1 MTQMPSAGDGTMNAP
16 EDGRED
22 GATDG
27 MEGGAVRNF
36 QHGSAD
42 RPEHMAA
49 DRPSHEELLRHL
61 GAAVLLCWNELS
73 FSSQVKILAQTND
86 VIGTRPIPEARNEIV
101 KLLLRH
107 TKM

>member
-1 MTQMPSAGDGTMNAP
+1 MTQTPPAGDGAP
-16 EDGRED
+16 RDSSENSPEQDDVGSGSRRP
-22 GATDG
+22 TD
-27 MEGGAVRNF
+27 
-36 QHGSAD
+36 D
-42 RPEHMAA
+42 
-49 DRPSHEELLRHL
+49 ELLQHL

-86 VIGTRPIPEARNEIV
+86 VIGTKPIPEARNEIV